1 MKKLFRLTCLAA
13 LAWTFAG
20 CGRNG
25 DAVVPENTIVA
36 AYVDFEKAYDD
47 GKDLAEEIID
57 ALPSAERDTAKE
69 AFKTAI
75 KEIDKVREP
84 LKPKWGV
91 IAFGG
96 NPKDLPK
103 APKQCV
109 TFAVRIDADEDAVEK
124 VYRKLAAHGEVTVEK
139 KSGCKVYIDGDER
152 VCLVD
157 GKYLIGA
164 YSEEAFDDMYD
175 LYTGKGKAS
184 EEFGDLSGISGD
196 TVCRIMTAPVSSL
209 LKRFELAKHV
219 EKFGEASQDKELA
232 DMILNMG
239 SVSFDIAFADGGE
252 VVMRIACD
260 SSDHAEMVDSFFQLF
275 AFASRLSKDALP
287 YIAKLDNGKVADRLG
302 NFMQSDLFKKL
313 VRSCEVERS
322 GKTVECKSGLI
333 NNLLILPA
341 VAIPN
346 FVKYRHDAQAMTCV
360 YNMSQLR
367 TAAESWCVRQYDSS
381 KTPTLRDLCGPEDTK
396 YLKKE
401 PTCPKDG
408 SRYKIKRDEGSGAIE
423 VTCGSGDPDH
433 VLPRP

>member
-1 MKKLFRLTCLAA
+1 MKKLFQLTCLAA
-13 LAWTFAG
+13 LAWTLAG

-57 ALPSAERDTAKE
+57 SLPSAERDTAKE

-75 KEIDKVREP
+75 KEVDKVREP
-84 LKPKWGV
+84 LNPKWGV

-96 NPKDLPK
+96 NPESEV
-103 APKQCV
+103 PKQCV
-109 TFAVRIDADEDAVEK
+109 TFAVRIGADEDAVAK

-139 KSGCKVYIDGDER
+139 KSGCNVYIDGDER

-157 GKYLIGA
+157 GKYLVGA
-164 YSEEAFDDMYD
+164 YSEKAFDDMFD
-175 LYTGKGKAS
+175 LYAGKGKAS
-184 EEFGDLSGISGD
+184 EEFGDLSRISGD

-209 LKRFELAKHV
+209 LKRFELAKYV
-219 EKFGEASQDKELA
+219 EKFGEDSQDKELA

-239 SVSFDIAFADGGE
+239 AVSFDIAFADGGE

-260 SSDHAEMVDSFFQLF
+260 SSDHAKMVDSFFQLF

-287 YIAKLDNGKVADRLG
+287 FIAKLDTGKIADRIG
-302 NFMQSDLFKKL
+302 NFMQSDPFKKL

-322 GKTVECKSGLI
+322 GNTVEYKSGLI
-333 NNLLILPA
+333 NNPLILPA

-346 FVKYRHDAQAMTCV
+346 FVKYRHEAQAMACIS
-360 YNMSQLR
+360 NMQQLR
-367 TAAESWCVRQYDSS
+367 TAAESWRTKYPDR
-381 KTPTLRDLCGPEDTK
+381 TPTVDDLCGSEPSK
-396 YLKKE
+396 YIWHV
-401 PTCPKDG
+401 PTCPMDN
-408 SRYKIKRDEGSGAIE
+408 SSYTITLEDGAIK
-423 VTCGSGDPDH
+423 VTCGSYDPDH
-433 VLPRP
+433 VLPHR